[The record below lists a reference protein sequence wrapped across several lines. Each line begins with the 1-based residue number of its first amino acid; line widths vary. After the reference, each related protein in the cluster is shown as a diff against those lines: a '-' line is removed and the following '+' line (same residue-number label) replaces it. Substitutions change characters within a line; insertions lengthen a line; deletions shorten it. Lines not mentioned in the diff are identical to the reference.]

1 MGLDMSYQAIPAKCD
16 LIDRA
21 RSDPVVGEM
30 LCLVPLWFHRGD
42 GPKPGTWPEG
52 ELLWQHLCD
61 LAMQYPGLERWNFDL
76 GRSWDELHYLLSATR
91 RGESAARG
99 STSSAGSKSPA
110 RRLKGGAG
118 EWEHRIIGLSSY
130 GPGIAPGHAI
140 VFKGAKPGNYKI
152 YIDNLRL
159 RHADGTTTPVW
170 TNAKQ
175 TWTVKIQPNELY
187 QDIKIRAVDVKD
199 VGK

>member
-1 MGLDMSYQAIPAKCD
+1 MGVALTHLPAPAKLD
-16 LIDRA
+16 A
-21 RSDPVVGEM
+21 
-30 LCLVPLWFHRGD
+30 
-42 GPKPGTWPEG
+42 KPAPEG
-52 ELLWQHLCD
+52 EVLEISVTVTDKVKPKDSFVIPFARYEGQVYATDFIEYD
-61 LAMQYPGLERWNFDL
+61 LAVAKGSPLKGFYYSPFKGNYNK
-76 GRSWDELHYLLSATR
+76 DEVKLHFK
-91 RGESAARG
+91 RGEGVDQFGREQVTG
-99 STSSAGSKSPA
+99 PA
-110 RRLKGGAG
+110 PQGGAG